1 MDIRNTIQKL
11 VDACKD
17 HEKNSRITKGVSR
30 YLSRACEHKIQAMLR
45 LVDPQSRPNMT
56 VLNERLRDIDLISL
70 NIKANGYRLARL
82 LAETLP
88 PATHDGPQ
96 DIQPGSKLCTQED
109 IASDWSRYWSSELKL
124 PVVFHR
130 KLWEYTYLLQ
140 ALHASGNIAPGR
152 VGLGFGCGLE
162 PIASYLAS
170 RDVKATI
177 TDLPPEHQRV
187 AGWASS
193 NEYVETLEKAH
204 VADLV
209 DREQFIRMVS
219 HRHVDMNAIPDDLSG
234 FDFCWSVCALEHLGS
249 IQQGLDFIEASL
261 RTLRPGGTAVHTTEF
276 NINPEGP
283 TIDNWMTVLFQRK
296 HIEGLVQ
303 KLESQGHT
311 VAPLDF
317 SAGSQPMDQFID
329 IPPWNDDLLGPV
341 MGQLDMR
348 RNANHLKLSVDG
360 FVVTCFAIT
369 ITKGG
374 S

>member
-1 MDIRNTIQKL
+1 MTIRDNIQKL
-11 VDACKD
+11 MNTRTGG
-17 HEKNSRITKGVSR
+17 EKNGRTTGRVRR
-30 YLSRACEHKIQAMLR
+30 YLNRLCEHQVKAMLR
-45 LVDPQSRPNMT
+45 LVERDSRPNMT
-56 VLNERLRDIDLISL
+56 ALNEKLRDIDMLSL
-70 NIKANGYRLARL
+70 NIKANGYRLARI
-82 LAETLP
+82 LAEALP
-88 PATHDGPQ
+88 PAAHNGPQ
-96 DIQPGSKLCTQED
+96 DIVPGSKLCTQED
-109 IASDWSRYWSSELKL
+109 IESDWSRYWSGELQI

-187 AGWASS
+187 SGWASS

-204 VADLV
+204 VATLV
-209 DREQFIRMVS
+209 DREKFIRQVS

-249 IQQGLDFIEASL
+249 IQKGLDFIEASL
-261 RTLRPGGTAVHTTEF
+261 RTLRPGGTAVHTMEF
-276 NINPEGP
+276 NINPDGP
-283 TIDNWMTVLFQRK
+283 TVDNWMTVLFQRK

-303 KLESQGHT
+303 KLESQGHK

-317 SAGSQPMDQFID
+317 NAGNRPMDQFID
-329 IPPWNDDLLGPV
+329 IPPWNGDLLGPV
-341 MGQLDMR
+341 IGELGMR
-348 RNANHLKLSVDG
+348 GNANHLKLSVDG
-360 FVVTCFAIT
+360 FAATCFAIT
-369 ITKGG
+369 ITRGNG
-374 S
+374 